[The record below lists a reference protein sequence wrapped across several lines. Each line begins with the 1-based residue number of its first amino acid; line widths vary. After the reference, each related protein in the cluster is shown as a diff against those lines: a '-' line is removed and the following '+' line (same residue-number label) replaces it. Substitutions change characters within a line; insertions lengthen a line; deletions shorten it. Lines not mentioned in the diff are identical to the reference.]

1 MKYNQIAKQYEEDIL
16 SGRIPSGKLFRL
28 AIERHRNDLKYGKE
42 RGIYFSHEEGQ
53 KILDFAEVV
62 NLSPDTPIVLAP
74 FQVWELYVFY
84 GWRRA
89 DGRRRFRSMYKTVAR
104 KNGKTPL
111 ESLKVLYHLTV
122 ENIFRAEAY
131 VSATKEDQA
140 KIAFDDAKYMLEYSP
155 DLQEYLSS
163 SATSVFNPENK
174 SKFQFL
180 TSNPKTADGT
190 RPSMAIIDEYHEFDN
205 DDMLGKLRTGMIHR
219 KEPIFDI
226 VTTRGTDK
234 NKPLYSKEQKVY
246 IPILK
251 DIVQDDSIFVVIY
264 ALDDEDIE
272 AEDGKGW
279 MNSDNFKKA
288 NPMIGHIL
296 NLEDMVQEMNNAILE
311 GEEAIVKFKTLNL
324 NLWVDAAKTWIEDDV
339 YMAGGSEL
347 NINDYEGRECYGGL
361 DMAKR
366 EDFISFSLAFP
377 RVENNEV
384 AFDVFWWHWI
394 PEETVKKRIGKG
406 MHNLRDWIANGY
418 IFTTPGNVTDY
429 DVVEKFIKECAD
441 RFSIAGVSYDK
452 HNIGNLDTNLLNY
465 GVQMDV
471 FAQTIMEFSEPT
483 KTFKNL
489 VLEKRLNHGNNPVM
503 RWQVSNAVE
512 ISDTNENVRIAK
524 NKSREKVDGVIAGI
538 MAIGEWQKQNW
549 KEPEAEPQVW
559 SFD

>member
-1 MKYNQIAKQYEEDIL
+1 MKYNPIAKKYEDDIL

-42 RGIYFSHEEGQ
+42 RGIYFDPKEGQ

-62 NLSPDTPIVLAP
+62 NLSPDEPIKLAP

-89 DGRRRFRSMYKTVAR
+89 DGRRRYRSMYKTVAR

-122 ENIFRAEAY
+122 ENLFRAEAY

-140 KIAFDDAKYMLEYSP
+140 KIAFDDAKFMLEYSP
-155 DLQEYLSS
+155 DLQDYLSS
-163 SATSVFNPENK
+163 SATAIFNPENK

-190 RPSMAIIDEYHEFDN
+190 RPSLAIIDEYHEFDN

-234 NKPLYSKEQKVY
+234 SKPLYSKEQKIY

-251 DIVQDDSIFVVIY
+251 GIVEDDSIFVCIY
-264 ALDDEDIE
+264 ALDQEDIE

-279 MNSDNFKKA
+279 MNPANFIKA

-296 NLEDMVQEMNNAILE
+296 NLEDMVSEMNNAILE
-311 GEEAIVKFKTLNL
+311 GEEAIVKFMTLNL
-324 NLWVDAAKTWIEDDV
+324 NMWCDAAKTWVEDDV
-339 YMAGGSEL
+339 WQGNGSILEL
-347 NINDYEGRECYGGL
+347 NDFEGRECYGGL
-361 DMAKR
+361 DMAMR
-366 EDFISFSLAFP
+366 EDFISFCLAFP
-377 RVENNEV
+377 KMEGSEV

-394 PEETVKKRIGKG
+394 PEDTMKKRIAKG
-406 MHNLRDWIANGY
+406 MHNLREWVNNGH

-429 DVVEKFIKECAD
+429 DPIEKFIKECAD
-441 RFSIAGVSYDK
+441 RFSIAGVCYDK
-452 HNIGNLDTNLLNY
+452 HNIGNLDTNLINY
-465 GVQMDV
+465 GLNMDV
-471 FAQTIMEFSEPT
+471 FSQTIMEFSEPT
-483 KTFKNL
+483 KTFKNM
-489 VLEKRLNHGNNPVM
+489 VLQKRLNHGMNPVM
-503 RWQVSNAVE
+503 RWQISNAVE
-512 ISDTNENVRIAK
+512 IKDTNENIRISK
-524 NKSREKVDGVIAGI
+524 KHSREKVDGVIAGI
-538 MAIGEWQKQNW
+538 MAVGCWQKQNW
-549 KEPEAEPQVW
+549 VAPEAAPEIW
-559 SFD
+559 TL